1 MASVSSKYHL
11 SALLM
16 VRFSGTRT
24 CHWGEGGARGTS
36 LGRQRG
42 RAPQGAR
49 SLTSPTNPRLADR
62 FVVRRTPN
70 CCYPPNAGTGLRVLG
85 GLCARLAGWRLRCP
99 RDSLPC
105 LLPAH
110 GHRDCARTY
119 ARTGHGGFSNDVSP
133 FSPSPHPGI
142 KHPPFMGLS
151 VCLSIWEHSLGTR
164 FGLCRVLGVEQ
175 SPVPQSGGG
184 AET

>member
-119 ARTGHGGFSNDVSP
+119 ARATVVSLMT
-133 FSPSPHPGI
+133 F
-142 KHPPFMGLS
+142 PPFLRRRTQASSIHPSWVCRSAYLSGNIRWAPGLDCA
-151 VCLSIWEHSLGTR
+151 VC
-164 FGLCRVLGVEQ
+164 
-175 SPVPQSGGG
+175 
-184 AET
+184 